1 MDILEVVLLIL
12 LNLQALL
19 LVVANGLPAIKRYIT
34 KEKEDIK
41 EIEKQKKIAR
51 EMQNFFSYTGDS
63 QKDEQ

>member
-19 LVVANGLPAIKRYIT
+19 LVIANGLPAIKKYIV
-34 KEKEDIK
+34 KEKEDVK

-63 QKDEQ
+63 QKDE

>member
-19 LVVANGLPAIKRYIT
+19 LVIANGLPAIKKYIV
-34 KEKEDIK
+34 KEKEDVK
-41 EIEKQKKIAR
+41 EIEKQKKFAR

-63 QKDEQ
+63 QKDE